1 MLKKRDMAA
10 AAALAVLALGM
21 LGTSPAFAQPQVEVD
36 YIGGFGGYGKTE
48 PGTFDWPVGV
58 AIDEQYRIVIPDNDN
73 HRVQR
78 CTAQGACEVFG
89 KRGSGL
95 GEFIWPLGV
104 AIDSLGRIIIS
115 EAGNDRIQLRSQDG
129 SWTSFG
135 SSARDGPPGTFR
147 LPAGIAV
154 DEQDRIVI
162 ADEKNHRIQICDDGG
177 NCAAFGSRGT
187 AVGSFDTPR
196 AVGVTRQGQ
205 ILVADFHN
213 NRVQIC
219 SYSGD
224 CTAIGGPGTA
234 PGRFGNPSGVAADS
248 RGRLYIAESANARF
262 QICNPDGAC
271 AAFGERG
278 SGPGQFRDAQAIA
291 VDDLGRIY
299 VADIRNSNIQIFQ
312 ATFADDPAPLLINA
326 GLNDAWYDPATA
338 GQGFLITVFPD
349 IGQMFLAWFTY
360 DVERPGEGVAAQL
373 GEPGHRWLTAQGPYA
388 DNQAVLDVWVSSG
401 GVFDAAE
408 PVVTA
413 VQDGEVVV
421 EFSGCNAGTVSYDLH
436 SVGRQGVIPIER
448 VALDNVALCEALAA
462 QPGSE

>member
-1 MLKKRDMAA
+1 MKSGPVT
-10 AAALAVLALGM
+10 AAALAALALALMGAS
-21 LGTSPAFAQPQVEVD
+21 LAFGQPQVEVE
-36 YIGGFGGYGKTE
+36 YIGGFGTYGKTA
-48 PGTFDWPVGV
+48 PGSFDWPVGI
-58 AIDEQYRIVIPDNDN
+58 AIDEQYRLVIPDNAN
-73 HRVQR
+73 HRAQR

-104 AIDSLGRIIIS
+104 AIDSLGRIIVS

-129 SWTSFG
+129 TWTSFG
-135 SSARDGPPGTFR
+135 SSQRDGPPGTFR

-154 DEQDRIVI
+154 DEQDRIII
-162 ADEKNHRIQICDDGG
+162 ADEKNHRIQICDDVG
-177 NCAAFGSRGT
+177 NCTAFGSKGT

-205 ILVADFHN
+205 ILVADFNN

-224 CTAIGGPGTA
+224 CTAIGGAGTA
-234 PGRFGNPSGVAADS
+234 PGQFGNPSGVAADS
-248 RGRLYIAESANARF
+248 QGRLYISESANARF
-262 QICNPDGAC
+262 QICDWDGAC
-271 AAFGERG
+271 AVFGDQG

-299 VADIRNSNIQIFQ
+299 VADIENSNIQIFQ
-312 ATFADDPAPLLINA
+312 ATFADDPTLLPINA
-326 GLNDAWYDPATA
+326 GLSDAWYDPATA

-349 IGQMFLAWFTY
+349 VGQMFLAWFTY
-360 DVERPGEGVAAQL
+360 DVERPAEGVMAQL
-373 GEPGHRWLTAQGPYA
+373 GEPGHRWLTAQGPYV

-401 GVFDAAE
+401 GVFDSAE
-408 PVVTA
+408 PAVTPA
-413 VQDGEVVV
+413 RDGEIIV
-421 EFSGCNAGTVSYDLH
+421 EFSGCNAGTVSYDIA
-436 SVGRQGVIPIER
+436 SVNRQGIIPIER

-462 QPGSE
+462 ESGMPEP

>member
-1 MLKKRDMAA
+1 MLKKPDMAA
-10 AAALAVLALGM
+10 AATLAALTLGL
-21 LGTSPAFAQPQVEVD
+21 LGTSLAYAQPQVEVE
-36 YIGGFGGYGKTE
+36 YIGGFGSYGKTQ
-48 PGTFDWPVGV
+48 PGAFDWPVGI
-58 AIDEQYRIVIPDNDN
+58 AIDDQGRLVIPDNGN
-73 HRVQR
+73 NRVQR

-95 GEFIWPLGV
+95 GEFVWPLGV

-129 SWTSFG
+129 TWTSFG

-154 DEQDRIVI
+154 DDQDRIII

-177 NCAAFGSRGT
+177 NCTAFGSRGT

-205 ILVADFHN
+205 ILVADFYN

-219 SYSGD
+219 SDSGN

-234 PGRFGNPSGVAADS
+234 PGRFGNPSGVVADS
-248 RGRLYIAESANARF
+248 QGHLYIAESANARF

-278 SGPGQFRDAQAIA
+278 SGPGQFRDVQAIA
-291 VDDLGRIY
+291 VDDLNRIY
-299 VADIRNSNIQIFQ
+299 VADIENSNIQIFQ
-312 ATFADDPAPLLINA
+312 ATYTDDSEQFQINP
-326 GLNDAWYDPATA
+326 GLNDAWYNPATD

-349 IGQMFLAWFTY
+349 IQRMFVAWFTF
-360 DVERPGEGVAAQL
+360 DTERPPEGVGALL
-373 GEPGHRWLTAQGPYA
+373 GEPGHRWLTAEGPYA
-388 DNQAVLDVWVSSG
+388 GDSASLTIFVTEG
-401 GVFDAAE
+401 GVFDAGMPATSTDPAGDGTLTLE
-408 PVVTA
+408 CADCTEGMVTYA
-413 VQDGEVVV
+413 IISLGISGE
-421 EFSGCNAGTVSYDLH
+421 
-436 SVGRQGVIPIER
+436 IPIQR
-448 VALDNVALCEALAA
+448 ISAANVPLCESLNA
-462 QPGSE
+462 Q